1 MQYRCNRAAER
12 GNSGAL
18 DPRLLAGKNLGMR
31 HSIVPPYLLERIA
44 AAAEEQELGV
54 VARAAR
60 RALLGAGT
68 VHEARRAPL
77 IATLQPRAP
86 ASPQRTIF
94 DAESTETLPG
104 VTVRREGEPPEGDP
118 AVDEAYDGLGA
129 VFSFFHEAYGRNSV
143 DGRGLPLRATVH
155 YGEEYDNAFWDGE
168 RMVFGDG
175 DGEIFR
181 RFTVS
186 VSVIGHEL
194 GHGVTQ
200 HAADLRYEGQSGALN
215 ESVSDVFGALVEQH
229 ARRQDAGSASW
240 LIGEGLF
247 TERVQGVAL
256 RSMAAPGTAY
266 DDPVLGKDP
275 QPRHMDGYIDTED
288 DSGGV
293 HLNSG
298 IPNRAFSLAAT
309 TIGGYSWEGA
319 GLVWYDALTS
329 GTLSSDCDFATFA
342 GAVVTAA
349 GRRWGGSSREREA
362 VADAWRTVGI
372 EPR

>member
-1 MQYRCNRAAER
+1 
-12 GNSGAL
+12 
-18 DPRLLAGKNLGMR
+18 MR

-44 AAAEEQELGV
+44 ASAEEQELAV

-60 RALLGAGT
+60 RALVGAGT
-68 VHEARRAPL
+68 VHEARRTPL
-77 IATLQPRAP
+77 LGTLQPAAR
-86 ASPQRTIF
+86 SGPQRTIF

-104 VTVRREGEPPEGDP
+104 VPVRREGESAEGDP

-129 VFSFFHEAYGRNSV
+129 VFSFFGEAYSRTSI
-143 DGRGLPLRATVH
+143 DGRGMPLRATVH

-186 VSVIGHEL
+186 LSVIGHEL

-200 HAADLRYEGQSGALN
+200 FTADLRYEGQSGALN
-215 ESVSDVFGALVEQH
+215 ESISDVFGVLVEQH
-229 ARRQDAGSASW
+229 ARGQDAASGSW

-247 TERVQGVAL
+247 TDRVKGFAL
-256 RSMAAPGTAY
+256 RSMVAPGTAY

-275 QPRHMDGYIDTED
+275 QPRHMDEYIVTDD

-309 TIGGYSWEGA
+309 AIGGTSWTGA
-319 GLVWYDALTS
+319 GAVWYEALTS
-329 GTLSSDCDFATFA
+329 GSLPADCDFARFA
-342 GAVVTAA
+342 TATVTAA

-362 VADAWRTVGI
+362 VVDAWRTVGI
-372 EPR
+372 EPG